1 MAKYTTMVQ
10 LVALR
15 LSIRLEL
22 SNLGRLPMTKV
33 YVCIPV
39 SHNIQSRK
47 EQKTSS
53 PRRGYHSSG
62 ITARGL
68 TQPGFDD
75 RWEKRYYLGS
85 HSSSAE
91 NIGDTYLLSLLS

>member
-53 PRRGYHSSG
+53 PRRATTRQVSQPVVSPSPASTTGG
-62 ITARGL
+62 RNDIT
-68 TQPGFDD
+68 
-75 RWEKRYYLGS
+75 
-85 HSSSAE
+85 
-91 NIGDTYLLSLLS
+91 